1 MKILMTGG
9 TGVIGSPVVAGLL
22 ERGHTVRL
30 FSRGAQR
37 DAEAFAGRVE
47 ARPGSVSDDSAV
59 RGAADECD
67 AVLHIAGI
75 VSEDPPEITFRE
87 VNVEGTANLLR
98 EAERAGVNRF
108 IYISSLGADRG
119 TSGYHRSKRAAE
131 GLVEGFGGNWLILRP
146 GNVYGPG
153 DGIISTLLQ
162 MVRVLPVVPTV
173 GTGEDPFQP
182 IYAPDLAA
190 AIIAALEEP
199 AFERQTLE
207 LAGSEVT
214 TMNGLLEVMA
224 EITGKDP
231 PRMPLPDMV
240 LQAGAAIAG
249 SLGIDLPISHDVLT
263 MLQEENVIGAGGRN
277 ALVDVFGI
285 EPTPLRVGLERL
297 AEEFPERLPSD
308 GVGSLDRH
316 RYWAD
321 IRGSLLDADKLFGV
335 VCNEF
340 GELAPEQ
347 LLQVD
352 PEGRGSAGLVEGET
366 LTLAIPLRGTIQ
378 VRVEEVADRAAT
390 SVTLEGHPLSGM
402 IRFLV
407 REPEPGVLR
416 FEVRSYFRGSN
427 QIDRAIMSSVGGALQ
442 GVTWRSMVEAVVER
456 SGGEGADGVHS
467 DQQALSDEEARHV
480 ENWVE
485 ALVMRRRRE
494 GGPTQTM

>member
-1 MKILMTGG
+1 MRVLMTGG
-9 TGVIGSPVVAGLL
+9 TGVIGSPVVSGLL

-30 FSRGAQR
+30 FSRGAER
-37 DAEAFAGRVE
+37 DAQAFAGRVE
-47 ARPGSVSDDSAV
+47 IHPGSISDGDAV
-59 RGAADECD
+59 RGAAEECD

-75 VSEDPPEITFRE
+75 VSEDPPEITFRK

-98 EAERAGVNRF
+98 EAERAGVTRF

-119 TSGYHRSKRAAE
+119 ASDYHRSKHEAE
-131 GLVEGFGGNWLILRP
+131 GLVQAFPGSWLILRP

-153 DGIISTLLQ
+153 DAVISTLLQ
-162 MVRVLPVVPTV
+162 MVRVLPAIPTI
-173 GTGEDPFQP
+173 GAGDDPFQP
-182 IYAPDLAA
+182 IYASDLAS

-199 AFERQTLE
+199 GFERQILE
-207 LAGSEVT
+207 LAGAEVT

-231 PRMPLPDMV
+231 PRFPLPNKV
-240 LQAGAAIAG
+240 LEAGAVLAG

-263 MLQEENVIGAGGRN
+263 MLQEENVIGSGGRN
-277 ALVDVFGI
+277 ALIDLFGI
-285 EPTPLRVGLERL
+285 QPTPLRIGLERL
-297 AEEFPERLPSD
+297 AEALPERLPSQ

-321 IRGSLLDADKLFGV
+321 IRGARMQADELFSI
-335 VCNEF
+335 VCREF
-340 GELAPEQ
+340 GQLAPEQ
-347 LLQVD
+347 LLRVD
-352 PEGRGSAGLVEGET
+352 PEGRGSADLVEGET
-366 LTLAIPLRGTIQ
+366 LALAIPLRGTIQ
-378 VRVEEVADRAAT
+378 VRVEEVAERAAT

-407 REPEPGVLR
+407 REPEPGTLR

-442 GVTWRSMVEAVVER
+442 GATWRSMVEAVVAR
-456 SGGEGADGVHS
+456 SGGQIVDGVHA
-467 DQQALSDEEARHV
+467 DQQPLSDEEARHV

-485 ALVMRRRRE
+485 ELVLRRKRE
-494 GGPTQTM
+494 GR

>member
-1 MKILMTGG
+1 MRVLMTGG
-9 TGVIGSPVVAGLL
+9 TGVIGSPVVSGLL

-30 FSRGAQR
+30 FSRGAER
-37 DAEAFAGRVE
+37 DAQAFAGRVE
-47 ARPGSVSDDSAV
+47 IHPGSISDGDAV
-59 RGAADECD
+59 RGAAKECD

-75 VSEDPPEITFRE
+75 VSEDPPEITFRK

-98 EAERAGVNRF
+98 EAERAGVTRF

-119 TSGYHRSKRAAE
+119 ASDYHRSKHEAE
-131 GLVEGFGGNWLILRP
+131 GLVQAFPGSWLILRP

-153 DGIISTLLQ
+153 DAVISTLLQ
-162 MVRVLPVVPTV
+162 MVRVLPAIPTI
-173 GTGEDPFQP
+173 GAGDDPFQP
-182 IYAPDLAA
+182 IYASDLAS

-199 AFERQTLE
+199 GFERQILE
-207 LAGSEVT
+207 LAGAEVT

-231 PRMPLPDMV
+231 PRFPLPNKV
-240 LQAGAAIAG
+240 LEAGAVLAG

-263 MLQEENVIGAGGRN
+263 MLQEENVIGSGGRN
-277 ALVDVFGI
+277 ALIDLFGI
-285 EPTPLRVGLERL
+285 QPTPLRIGLERL
-297 AEEFPERLPSD
+297 AEALPERLPSQ

-321 IRGSLLDADKLFGV
+321 IRGARMQADELFSI
-335 VCNEF
+335 VCREF
-340 GELAPEQ
+340 GQLAPEQ
-347 LLQVD
+347 LLRVD
-352 PEGRGSAGLVEGET
+352 PEGRGSADLVEGET

-378 VRVEEVADRAAT
+378 VRVEEVAERAAT

-407 REPEPGVLR
+407 REPEPGTLR

-442 GVTWRSMVEAVVER
+442 GATWRSMVEAVVAR
-456 SGGEGADGVHS
+456 SGGQIVDGVHA
-467 DQQALSDEEARHV
+467 DQQPLSDEEARHV

-485 ALVMRRRRE
+485 ELVLRRKRE
-494 GGPTQTM
+494 GR

>member
-1 MKILMTGG
+1 MRVLMTGG
-9 TGVIGSPVVAGLL
+9 TGVIGSPVVSGLL

-30 FSRGAQR
+30 FSRGAER
-37 DAEAFAGRVE
+37 DAQAFAGRVE
-47 ARPGSVSDDSAV
+47 IHPGSISDGDAV
-59 RGAADECD
+59 RGAAEECD

-75 VSEDPPEITFRE
+75 VSEDPPEITFRK

-98 EAERAGVNRF
+98 EAERAGVTRF

-119 TSGYHRSKRAAE
+119 ASDYHRSKHEAE
-131 GLVEGFGGNWLILRP
+131 GLVQAFPGSWLILRP

-153 DGIISTLLQ
+153 DAVISTLLQ
-162 MVRVLPVVPTV
+162 MVRVLPAIPTI
-173 GTGEDPFQP
+173 GAGDDPFQP
-182 IYAPDLAA
+182 IYASDLAS

-199 AFERQTLE
+199 GFERQILE
-207 LAGSEVT
+207 LAGAEVT

-231 PRMPLPDMV
+231 PRFPLPNKV
-240 LQAGAAIAG
+240 LEAGAVLAG

-263 MLQEENVIGAGGRN
+263 MLQEENVIGSGGRN
-277 ALVDVFGI
+277 ALIDLFGI
-285 EPTPLRVGLERL
+285 QPTPLRIGLERL
-297 AEEFPERLPSD
+297 AEALPERLPSQ

-321 IRGSLLDADKLFGV
+321 IRGARMQADELFSI
-335 VCNEF
+335 VCREF
-340 GELAPEQ
+340 GQLAPEQ
-347 LLQVD
+347 LLRVD
-352 PEGRGSAGLVEGET
+352 PEGRGSADLVEGET

-378 VRVEEVADRAAT
+378 VRVEEVAERAAT

-407 REPEPGVLR
+407 REPEPGTLR

-442 GVTWRSMVEAVVER
+442 GATWRSMVEAVVAR
-456 SGGEGADGVHS
+456 SGGQIVDGVHA
-467 DQQALSDEEARHV
+467 DQQPLSDEEARHV

-485 ALVMRRRRE
+485 ELVLRRKRE
-494 GGPTQTM
+494 GR

>member
-1 MKILMTGG
+1 MRVLMTGG
-9 TGVIGSPVVAGLL
+9 TGVIGSPVVSGLL

-30 FSRGAQR
+30 FSRGAER
-37 DAEAFAGRVE
+37 DAQAFAGRVE
-47 ARPGSVSDDSAV
+47 IHPGSISDGDAV
-59 RGAADECD
+59 RGAAEECD

-75 VSEDPPEITFRE
+75 VSEDPPEITFRK

-98 EAERAGVNRF
+98 EAERAGVTRF

-119 TSGYHRSKRAAE
+119 ASDYHRSKHEAE
-131 GLVEGFGGNWLILRP
+131 GLVQAFPGSWLILRP

-153 DGIISTLLQ
+153 DAVISTLLQ
-162 MVRVLPVVPTV
+162 MVRVLPAIPTI
-173 GTGEDPFQP
+173 GAGDDPFQP
-182 IYAPDLAA
+182 IYASDLAS

-199 AFERQTLE
+199 GFERQILE
-207 LAGSEVT
+207 LAGAEVT

-231 PRMPLPDMV
+231 PRFPLPNKV
-240 LQAGAAIAG
+240 LEAGAVLAG

-263 MLQEENVIGAGGRN
+263 MLQEENVIGSGGRN
-277 ALVDVFGI
+277 ALIDLFGI
-285 EPTPLRVGLERL
+285 QPTPLRIGLERL
-297 AEEFPERLPSD
+297 AEALPERLPSQ

-321 IRGSLLDADKLFGV
+321 IRGARMQADELFSI
-335 VCNEF
+335 VCRDF
-340 GELAPEQ
+340 GQLAPEQ
-347 LLQVD
+347 LLRVD
-352 PEGRGSAGLVEGET
+352 PEGRGSADLVEGET

-378 VRVEEVADRAAT
+378 VRVEEVAERAAT

-407 REPEPGVLR
+407 REPEPGTLR

-442 GVTWRSMVEAVVER
+442 GATWRSMVEAVVAR
-456 SGGEGADGVHS
+456 SGGQIVDGVHA
-467 DQQALSDEEARHV
+467 DQQPLSDAEARHV

-485 ALVMRRRRE
+485 ELVLRRKRE
-494 GGPTQTM
+494 GR

>member
-1 MKILMTGG
+1 MRVLMTGG
-9 TGVIGSPVVAGLL
+9 TGVIGSPVVSGLL

-30 FSRGAQR
+30 FSRGAER
-37 DAEAFAGRVE
+37 DAQAFAGRVE
-47 ARPGSVSDDSAV
+47 IHPGSISDGDAV
-59 RGAADECD
+59 RGAAEECD

-75 VSEDPPEITFRE
+75 VSEDPPEITFRK

-98 EAERAGVNRF
+98 EAERAGVTRF

-119 TSGYHRSKRAAE
+119 ASDYHRSKHEAE
-131 GLVEGFGGNWLILRP
+131 GLVQAFPGSWLILRP

-153 DGIISTLLQ
+153 DAVISTLLQ
-162 MVRVLPVVPTV
+162 MVRVLPAIPTI
-173 GTGEDPFQP
+173 GAGDDPFQP
-182 IYAPDLAA
+182 IYASDLAS

-199 AFERQTLE
+199 GFERQILE
-207 LAGSEVT
+207 LAGAEVT

-231 PRMPLPDMV
+231 PRFPLPNKV
-240 LQAGAAIAG
+240 LEAGAVLAG

-263 MLQEENVIGAGGRN
+263 MLQEENVIGSGGRN
-277 ALVDVFGI
+277 ALIDLFGI
-285 EPTPLRVGLERL
+285 QPTPLRIGLERL
-297 AEEFPERLPSD
+297 AEALPERLPSQ

-321 IRGSLLDADKLFGV
+321 IRGARMQADELFSI
-335 VCNEF
+335 VCRDF
-340 GELAPEQ
+340 GQLAPEQ
-347 LLQVD
+347 LLRVD
-352 PEGRGSAGLVEGET
+352 PEGRGSADLVEGET

-378 VRVEEVADRAAT
+378 VRVEEVAERAAT

-407 REPEPGVLR
+407 REPEPGTLR

-442 GVTWRSMVEAVVER
+442 GATWRSMVEAVVAR
-456 SGGEGADGVHS
+456 SGGQIVDGVHA
-467 DQQALSDEEARHV
+467 DQQPLSDEEARHV

-485 ALVMRRRRE
+485 ELVLRRKRE
-494 GGPTQTM
+494 GR

>member
-1 MKILMTGG
+1 MTGG
-9 TGVIGSPVVAGLL
+9 TGVIGSPVVSGLL

-30 FSRGAQR
+30 FSRGAER
-37 DAEAFAGRVE
+37 DAQAFAGRVE
-47 ARPGSVSDDSAV
+47 IHPGSISDGDAV
-59 RGAADECD
+59 RGAAEECD

-75 VSEDPPEITFRE
+75 VSEDPPEITFRK

-98 EAERAGVNRF
+98 EAERAGVTRF

-119 TSGYHRSKRAAE
+119 ASDYHRSKHEAE
-131 GLVEGFGGNWLILRP
+131 GLVQGFPGSWLILRP

-153 DGIISTLLQ
+153 DAVISTLLQ
-162 MVRVLPVVPTV
+162 MVRVLPAIPTI
-173 GTGEDPFQP
+173 GAGDDPFQP
-182 IYAPDLAA
+182 IYASDLAS

-199 AFERQTLE
+199 GFERQILE
-207 LAGSEVT
+207 LAGAEVT

-231 PRMPLPDMV
+231 PRFPLPNKV
-240 LQAGAAIAG
+240 LEAGAVLAG

-263 MLQEENVIGAGGRN
+263 MLQEENVIGSGGRN
-277 ALVDVFGI
+277 ALIDLFGI
-285 EPTPLRVGLERL
+285 QPTPLRIGLERL
-297 AEEFPERLPSD
+297 AEALPERLPSQ

-321 IRGSLLDADKLFGV
+321 IRGARMQADELFSI
-335 VCNEF
+335 VCRDF
-340 GELAPEQ
+340 GQLAPEQ
-347 LLQVD
+347 LLRVD
-352 PEGRGSAGLVEGET
+352 PEGRGSADLVEGET

-378 VRVEEVADRAAT
+378 VRVEEVAERAAT

-407 REPEPGVLR
+407 REPEPGTLR

-442 GVTWRSMVEAVVER
+442 GATWRSMVEAVVAR
-456 SGGEGADGVHS
+456 SGGQIVDGVHA
-467 DQQALSDEEARHV
+467 DQQPLSDEEARHV

-485 ALVMRRRRE
+485 ELVLRRKRE
-494 GGPTQTM
+494 GR

>member
-1 MKILMTGG
+1 MRVLMTGG
-9 TGVIGSPVVAGLL
+9 TGVIGSPVVSGLL

-30 FSRGAQR
+30 FSRGAER
-37 DAEAFAGRVE
+37 DAQAFAGRVE
-47 ARPGSVSDDSAV
+47 IHPGSISDGDAV
-59 RGAADECD
+59 RGAAEECD

-75 VSEDPPEITFRE
+75 VSEDPPEITFRK

-98 EAERAGVNRF
+98 EAERAGVTRF

-119 TSGYHRSKRAAE
+119 ASDYHRSKHEAE
-131 GLVEGFGGNWLILRP
+131 GLVQAFPGSWLILRP

-153 DGIISTLLQ
+153 DAVISTLLQ
-162 MVRVLPVVPTV
+162 MVRVLPAIPTI
-173 GTGEDPFQP
+173 GAGDDPFQP
-182 IYAPDLAA
+182 IYASDLAS

-199 AFERQTLE
+199 GFERQILE
-207 LAGSEVT
+207 LAGAEVT

-231 PRMPLPDMV
+231 PRFPLPNKV
-240 LQAGAAIAG
+240 LEAGAVLAG

-263 MLQEENVIGAGGRN
+263 MLQEENVIGSGGRN
-277 ALVDVFGI
+277 ALIDLFGI
-285 EPTPLRVGLERL
+285 QPTPLRIGLERL
-297 AEEFPERLPSD
+297 AEALPERLPSQ

-321 IRGSLLDADKLFGV
+321 IRGARMQADELFSI
-335 VCNEF
+335 VCRDF
-340 GELAPEQ
+340 GQLAPEQ
-347 LLQVD
+347 LLRVD
-352 PEGRGSAGLVEGET
+352 PEGRGSADLVEGET
-366 LTLAIPLRGTIQ
+366 LALAIPLRGTIQ
-378 VRVEEVADRAAT
+378 VRVEEVAERAAT

-407 REPEPGVLR
+407 REPEPGTLR

-442 GVTWRSMVEAVVER
+442 GATWRSMVEAVVAR
-456 SGGEGADGVHS
+456 SGGEIVDGVHA
-467 DQQALSDEEARHV
+467 DQQPLSDEEARHV

-485 ALVMRRRRE
+485 ELVLRRKRE
-494 GGPTQTM
+494 GR